1 VRGKYQRE
9 RRNLQDLL
17 KDYEP
22 HNVFNADETALFY
35 KCLPDRTMTFKNEK
49 CHGGKHSK
57 ERVTILLATNMS
69 GTEKLKPLIIGKL
82 KNRDVLRVSHYL

>member
-1 VRGKYQRE
+1 
-9 RRNLQDLL
+9 LQDLL

-69 GTEKLKPLIIGKL
+69 GTEKLKPLIIGK
-82 KNRDVLRVSHYL
+82 